1 MSMNKSINR
10 AHRWEYE
17 DELNLSTIGAEL
29 FKGGWR
35 TSDKERIQEEE
46 EFTNEEMKI
55 ILKVME
61 ELEIREIIE
70 KRMYM

>member
-1 MSMNKSINR
+1 MDNNR

-17 DELNLSTIGAEL
+17 NEPDLSTIGIEL
-29 FKGGWR
+29 FNGGWR

-46 EFTNEEMKI
+46 EFTDKEMKA

-61 ELEIREIIE
+61 KLEIREIIE
-70 KRMYM
+70 KRIYV

>member
-1 MSMNKSINR
+1 MMDNNR

-17 DELNLSTIGAEL
+17 NEPDLTTIGIEL
-29 FKGGWR
+29 FKGEWR
-35 TSDKERIQEEE
+35 TSDKERIQADE
-46 EFTNEEMKI
+46 EFTDEEMKT

-70 KRMYM
+70 ERIYA